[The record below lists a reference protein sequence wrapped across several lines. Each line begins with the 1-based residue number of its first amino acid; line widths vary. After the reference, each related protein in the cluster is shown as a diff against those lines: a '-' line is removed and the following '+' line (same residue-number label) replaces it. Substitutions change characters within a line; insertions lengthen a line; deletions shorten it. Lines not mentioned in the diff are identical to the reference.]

1 MWLKINI
8 STHLFMSL
16 MNHES
21 LSRLEHL
28 NFSDAEKIDPK
39 VKVMALFVYLF
50 ILFLE
55 YMIGNERK
63 SKS

>member
-1 MWLKINI
+1 
-8 STHLFMSL
+8 MSL